1 MATIIEITHNPLLLD
16 GPGLLFACMMSS
28 VLSLGMIAGE
38 RYIAVFHSYRYPFWI
53 TTQRLVAAIINH
65 NLSLK

>member
-1 MATIIEITHNPLLLD
+1 MKAAIIKIFANKMAALSIM
-16 GPGLLFACMMSS
+16 FACMMSS

-53 TTQRLVAAIINH
+53 TTQRMVAAIIGLWEH
-65 NLSLK
+65 